1 MRSKR
6 SVSEEVIIVIGA
18 VTSIIVGAV
27 RMTRVV
33 GAEGAKEVG
42 AVGAS
47 GSVGVGDVVVE
58 RVGSVDS
65 LLVSEVGVVGAEVE
79 EMVVEKLLILYS
91 VLMHSVLLLFI
102 FEELTLLVH
111 LVLILFIVGLALGA
125 YSIEVIF
132 RLCFII
138 STHSFERVSISCRDV
153 GQGDP
158 SEVFPLPP

>member
-6 SVSEEVIIVIGA
+6 SDFEEVIIVIGA

-27 RMTRVV
+27 RMSRVV
-33 GAEGAKEVG
+33 GAVGAKEVG
-42 AVGAS
+42 VVGAS
-47 GSVGVGDVVVE
+47 GSVGVGDVVE

-91 VLMHSVLLLFI
+91 VLMHSVLLFFI

-111 LVLILFIVGLALGA
+111 LVIILFIVGLALGA

-132 RLCFII
+132 SLCFII

>member
-1 MRSKR
+1 
-6 SVSEEVIIVIGA
+6 
-18 VTSIIVGAV
+18 
-27 RMTRVV
+27 
-33 GAEGAKEVG
+33 
-42 AVGAS
+42 VGAS
-47 GSVGVGDVVVE
+47 GNVGVGDVAE

-125 YSIEVIF
+125 YSIEVLC

>member
-1 MRSKR
+1 VRSKR

-27 RMTRVV
+27 RMSRVV
-33 GAEGAKEVG
+33 GAEGAKEVV

-47 GSVGVGDVVVE
+47 GVGVGDVAE
-58 RVGSVDS
+58 KVGSVDS